1 MSCYLRH
8 LKEILDE
15 AGIEVDPGNKKR
27 IDSAFHQIAGVIYKD
42 CPATWKALKET
53 LLADE
58 GKRRDLVKKLKAALR

>member
-15 AGIEVDPGNKKR
+15 AGITVDPENRKR
-27 IDSAFHQIAGVIYKD
+27 IDSAFHQIAGVPYKD
-42 CPATWKALKET
+42 CSTAWKALKET

-58 GKRRDLVKKLKAALR
+58 GKRRELVKKLKTALR

>member
-15 AGIEVDPGNKKR
+15 AGITVDPGNRKK
-27 IDSAFHQIAGVIYKD
+27 IDSAVHQIVGVTYKN
-42 CPATWKALKET
+42 CPAAWKALKET

-58 GKRRDLVKKLKAALR
+58 GKRRDLIKKLKAALR